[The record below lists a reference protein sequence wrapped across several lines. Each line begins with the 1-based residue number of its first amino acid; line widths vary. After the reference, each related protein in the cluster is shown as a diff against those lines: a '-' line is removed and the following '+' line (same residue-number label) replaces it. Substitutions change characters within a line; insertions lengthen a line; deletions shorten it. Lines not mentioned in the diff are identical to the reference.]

1 MARALQPWRACRAV
15 ACGAAT
21 LSCRATRAGAAKR
34 VRSANNI
41 FEMLFLKINF
51 KRLKLK
57 KKSVQHQRNVADS
70 AMLCQ
75 NMYPLELP

>member
-21 LSCRATRAGAAKR
+21 LSYRATRAGAAKR

-57 KKSVQHQRNVADS
+57 KIRPAS
-70 AMLCQ
+70 A
-75 NMYPLELP
+75 